1 MKIGPRNL
9 LVVACATSAVLL
21 PAAIHFWGPLIGIA
35 LSPAIV
41 AFCVM
46 GPSLRTAITAWST
59 GCVAS
64 FLIQHTLWI
73 INVNAVAILSVY
85 QAITWIPVALG
96 VAAVWRRWRIPL
108 TICWP
113 IAWTAGEALRAM
125 GPLGTIFGILPV
137 PRTTEL
143 WMLQIAD
150 LGGYGMATLPL
161 AMVQGWF
168 ADLLLSLKVHGK
180 SRRIPIR
187 FNLSSNRG
195 FVTASA
201 LLAITWVSVAAY
213 GHWRLRSIQDE
224 LLVGPTVA
232 VIDPDIVAS
241 LEGDFAVDPYEI
253 LKTLK
258 ALTQLAV
265 DSGSDPDL
273 VVWPEGMVT
282 QTVPSQ
288 SFYSAP
294 FDPRMNAL
302 LSRPDEGSPTDA
314 VLRDRWTAVSRSA
327 SEHAHSFREWVSR
340 LGVPVLVGTEAW
352 VRSQPDRNKPF
363 DRYNAAIPFHPNSGQ
378 CQSFQAKARLYPLG
392 ESAPWKNTPLEPIL
406 NSLIGPPHQEYAVGK
421 TRHRYTIGANGPSY
435 VISLCSELKF
445 SSLKGQLADISKAHK
460 PFDLMI
466 NMANESLFHH
476 NRMGEIFAFCATL
489 RAIEN
494 RVAVVRSSNAGIS
507 GFYDPTGRPYG
518 SITHKTTSDQSDS
531 RSGPGAW
538 SVQPVYTSETQT
550 LFQRIGDWLSPTL
563 IFGLILMNL
572 SALVS
577 KTGSLSHVSSKPHS
591 DKSQPFDGLER
602 IEPADLN

>member
-1 MKIGPRNL
+1 M
-9 LVVACATSAVLL
+9 VT
-21 PAAIHFWGPLIGIA
+21 
-35 LSPAIV
+35 
-41 AFCVM
+41 FCVM

-64 FLIQHTLWI
+64 FLVQHTLWI
-73 INVNAVAILSVY
+73 INVNAVATLSVY
-85 QAITWIPVALG
+85 QAVTWIPVALG

-150 LGGYGMATLPL
+150 LGGYGMATIPL

-168 ADLLLSLKVHGK
+168 ADLVLSLKAHGK
-180 SRRIPIR
+180 SRRLPIR
-187 FNLSSNRG
+187 FNLCSNRR

-201 LLAITWVSVAAY
+201 MLVITWVSVAGY
-213 GHWRLRSIQDE
+213 GHWRLRSIRNE
-224 LLVGPTVA
+224 LVAGPTVA
-232 VIDPDIVAS
+232 VIDPDILAP
-241 LEGDFAVDPYEI
+241 LEGDVAVDPHEI
-253 LKTLK
+253 LQKLKTL
-258 ALTQLAV
+258 TRIAV
-265 DSGSDPDL
+265 DSDAKPDL
-273 VVWPEGMVT
+273 VVWPEGMVA

-288 SFYSAP
+288 SFFTAP
-294 FDPRMNAL
+294 FDPRMNPL
-302 LSRPDEGSPTDA
+302 LSRSDEESPTTA
-314 VLRDRWTAVSRSA
+314 VLRERWQVVSRSA
-327 SEHAHSFREWVSR
+327 SDYDRSFREWVSR

-352 VRSQPDRNKPF
+352 VSSQPERIKPF
-363 DRYNAAIPFHPNSGQ
+363 DRYNAAIPFYPNSGQ
-378 CQSFQAKARLYPLG
+378 CQRFQAKARLYPLG
-392 ESAPWKNTPLEPIL
+392 ESAPWKNTFLDPIL
-406 NSLIGPPHQEYAVGK
+406 TSIVGPPHKNYTAGA
-421 TRHRYTIGANGPSY
+421 TRHRYTIGADGPSY

-445 SSLKGQLADISKAHK
+445 SSLKGQQADTSKAHK

-518 SITHKTTSDQSDS
+518 IIAHKTTSAQWDS

-550 LFQRIGDWLSPTL
+550 LFQRFGDWLSPTL
-563 IFGLILMNL
+563 ICGLVLMNL
-572 SALVS
+572 SALM
-577 KTGSLSHVSSKPHS
+577 KETGRFP
-591 DKSQPFDGLER
+591 
-602 IEPADLN
+602 